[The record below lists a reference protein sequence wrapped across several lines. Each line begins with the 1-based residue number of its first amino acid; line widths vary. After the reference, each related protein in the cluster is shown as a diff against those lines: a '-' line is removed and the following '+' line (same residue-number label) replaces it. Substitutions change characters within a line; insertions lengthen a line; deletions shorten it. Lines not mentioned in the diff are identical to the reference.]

1 MSEKPPSGG
10 FLRRE
15 DISVSADFYIY
26 TDHAEQFDRIDF
38 ERWCRSFGYEVE
50 LHPDFDLWQGGFAPI
65 RFRADFLGAGS
76 FLTGFELDCG
86 ENARMDM
93 TAEPYEP
100 PVKKQGFFAKLFG
113 KKQPPVSIPPEYKT
127 APEPELPSPF
137 EQAAGEK
144 KWEICCCCHA
154 GEPLAELM
162 AYIFSAYFVEKFGAV
177 TDDPQTGKWF
187 TEPELVRAETENI
200 RREMLASYRDWGL
213 EFIPF
218 TGWENVEE

>member
-154 GEPLAELM
+154 VEPLAELM
-162 AYIFSAYFVEKFGAV
+162 AYIFFAYFVEKFGAV

-187 TEPELVRAETENI
+187 TEPEKIKAELENI

-218 TGWENVEE
+218 TGWENAEF